1 MIEDRQKY
9 NRLILSK
16 ISEVIEKE
24 PYLRFNQ
31 ILINL
36 DVLEIEQI
44 LSNGQREFIIK
55 DSFYEESEITW
66 NRITK
71 SN

>member
-1 MIEDRQKY
+1 MIEDRQRH

-16 ISEVIEKE
+16 LSEVIEEK

-36 DVLEIEQI
+36 NVLEMEEV
-44 LSNGQREFIIK
+44 LLEGQRQIVIK
-55 DSFYEESEITW
+55 DSFYEESETTW
-66 NRITK
+66 NRIIKT
-71 SN
+71 N